1 MNIGIIGSGNIGG
14 SLGNIW
20 AKKGHKVMFSGSR
33 DRQKLQEVAKSAG
46 ENASIGSVAEAA
58 QFGEVILLAVPWLAV
73 EDALACT
80 GTIEGK
86 ILIDSTNPIESN
98 CSGLLVGWTNS
109 GGEEVAKHVK
119 GARVVKAFNIV
130 AASIFQSESRLFGSE
145 RAVLFYCG
153 DDKVAKIVVAS
164 LIEDVGFE
172 PMDVGP
178 LSSARFLEPM
188 EQLYEQIVKS
198 GITKEFAFTLAR
210 R

>member
-198 GITKEFAFTLAR
+198 GVTKEFAFTLAR

>member
-1 MNIGIIGSGNIGG
+1 MNIGIIGSGNVGG

-20 AKKGHKVMFSGSR
+20 AKKGHKVMFSGLR
-33 DRQKLQEVAKSAG
+33 DQQKLQEAAKSAG

-73 EDALACT
+73 EDALACA

-86 ILIDSTNPIESN
+86 ILIDSTNPIKPDS
-98 CSGLLVGWTNS
+98 SGLLVGWTNS

-119 GARVVKAFNIV
+119 GAQVVKAFNII

-188 EQLYEQIVKS
+188 EQLYEQIIKS